1 MNLPED
7 EIHIWQVGLSDVDPA
22 ALTQQALAWLQA
34 EEIVRYERLAQQRN
48 RLEFLLGKWL
58 TRICLS
64 KYTGLAISDWQF
76 TDNAYGKPQPSEG
89 IGVQAPYFNL
99 SHSNGRAVMAVSRTP
114 ELGVDIEFTG
124 RKRRVAKIAHRYFA
138 DEEIRALLALPESAQ
153 QSRFYELWSL
163 KEAYIKARGLGSP
176 FR

>member
-34 EEIVRYERLAQQRN
+34 KEIVRYERLAQQRN

-64 KYTGLAISDWQF
+64 KYTGLAWAGSSPITPMES
-76 TDNAYGKPQPSEG
+76 
-89 IGVQAPYFNL
+89 L
-99 SHSNGRAVMAVSRTP
+99 SRRRGRASP
-114 ELGVDIEFTG
+114 
-124 RKRRVAKIAHRYFA
+124 
-138 DEEIRALLALPESAQ
+138 LL
-153 QSRFYELWSL
+153 
-163 KEAYIKARGLGSP
+163 
-176 FR
+176 